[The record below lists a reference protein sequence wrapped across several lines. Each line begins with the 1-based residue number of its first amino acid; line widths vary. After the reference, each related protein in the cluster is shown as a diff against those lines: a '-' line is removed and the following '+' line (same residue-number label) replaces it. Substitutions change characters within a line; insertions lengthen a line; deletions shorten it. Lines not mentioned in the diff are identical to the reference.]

1 MGLFYNKGQYQG
13 YNIYSMKKYVDKK
26 RIILSCVVATIL
38 VITLMLTIYYIVD
51 TSIRVKKS
59 KKYEEQV
66 IAYKQQLEEQE
77 KIEKEKKE
85 AERLSRIP
93 NLTEEGKENIKNI
106 YHSETAKR
114 AFLTF
119 DDGPSTNTKD
129 ILDLLLQRNIK
140 ATFFV
145 LGTQVERM
153 PETVKRIYEEGHYIA
168 NHGYSH
174 VYSNIYSSP
183 EAVLDEFN
191 KCNQVVANAIQVP
204 EYNSHLFRFPGGYYG
219 GKYAEIKKQANEILK
234 QNNIAHVDW
243 NALTGDSE
251 KQNPTKEY
259 LMNNL
264 QKTTQGKNSIVI
276 LMHDSQAK
284 KVTVETLPEVIDYLQ
299 QQGYEFENFY
309 SIIK

>member
-51 TSIRVKKS
+51 TSIKLKKA
-59 KKYEEQV
+59 KEYEEQV

-85 AERLSRIP
+85 AERLARIP
-93 NLTEEGKENIKNI
+93 NLTEEGKENIKNV
-106 YHSETAKR
+106 YHSETTKR

-119 DDGPSTNTKD
+119 DDGPSTNTKNILD
-129 ILDLLLQRNIK
+129 ILAQRNIK

-145 LGTQVERM
+145 LGMQVEKM
-153 PETVKRIYEEGHYIA
+153 PETVKRIYEEGHYVA

-174 VYSNIYSSP
+174 VYSSIYSSP

-191 KCNQVVANAIQVP
+191 RCNQVVAMQ
-204 EYNSHLFRFPGGYYG
+204 FKF
-219 GKYAEIKKQANEILK
+219 Q
-234 QNNIAHVDW
+234 
-243 NALTGDSE
+243 
-251 KQNPTKEY
+251 
-259 LMNNL
+259 
-264 QKTTQGKNSIVI
+264 
-276 LMHDSQAK
+276 
-284 KVTVETLPEVIDYLQ
+284 
-299 QQGYEFENFY
+299 
-309 SIIK
+309 SIILICLDFQVDIMVESMLK

>member
-38 VITLMLTIYYIVD
+38 AITLMLTIYYIVD

-106 YHSETAKR
+106 YHSETTKR

-119 DDGPSTNTKD
+119 DDGPSTNTKN
-129 ILDLLLQRNIK
+129 ILDLLAQRNIK

-174 VYSNIYSSP
+174 VYSSIYSSP

-219 GKYAEIKKQANEILK
+219 GKYTEIKKQANEILK

>member
-1 MGLFYNKGQYQG
+1 MNLFHKKDQYQG

-174 VYSNIYSSP
+174 VYSSIYSSP

>member
-174 VYSNIYSSP
+174 VYSSIYSSP

-284 KVTVETLPEVIDYLQ
+284 KITVETLPEVIDYLQ

>member
-174 VYSNIYSSP
+174 VYSSIYSSP

-251 KQNPTKEY
+251 KQNSTKEY

>member
-38 VITLMLTIYYIVD
+38 VITLMLAIYYIVD

-174 VYSNIYSSP
+174 VYSSIYSSP

>member
-1 MGLFYNKGQYQG
+1 MGLFYKKDQYQG

-174 VYSNIYSSP
+174 VYSSIYSSP

>member
-174 VYSNIYSSP
+174 VYSSIYSSP

-219 GKYAEIKKQANEILK
+219 GKYAELYELQSSYYNGEEVQTNE
-234 QNNIAHVDW
+234 
-243 NALTGDSE
+243 
-251 KQNPTKEY
+251 
-259 LMNNL
+259 
-264 QKTTQGKNSIVI
+264 
-276 LMHDSQAK
+276 
-284 KVTVETLPEVIDYLQ
+284 
-299 QQGYEFENFY
+299 
-309 SIIK
+309 

>member
-174 VYSNIYSSP
+174 VYSSIYSSP

-191 KCNQVVANAIQVP
+191 KCNQLVANAIQLP

-284 KVTVETLPEVIDYLQ
+284 KVKVETLPEVIDYLQ

>member
-174 VYSNIYSSP
+174 VYSSIYSSP

>member
-51 TSIRVKKS
+51 TSIKLKKA
-59 KKYEEQV
+59 KEYEEQV

-85 AERLSRIP
+85 AERLARIP
-93 NLTEEGKENIKNI
+93 NLTEEGKENIKNV
-106 YHSETAKR
+106 YHSETTKR

-119 DDGPSTNTKD
+119 DDGPSTNTKNILD
-129 ILDLLLQRNIK
+129 ILAQRNIK

-145 LGTQVERM
+145 LGMQVEKM

-174 VYSNIYSSP
+174 VYSSIYSSP

>member
-153 PETVKRIYEEGHYIA
+153 PETVKRIYGEGHYIA

-174 VYSNIYSSP
+174 VYSSIYSSP

-191 KCNQVVANAIQVP
+191 KCNQVVANAIQVT

>member
-153 PETVKRIYEEGHYIA
+153 PETVKRIYEEGHFIA

-174 VYSNIYSSP
+174 VYSSIYSSP

>member
-38 VITLMLTIYYIVD
+38 IITLMLTIYYIVD

-174 VYSNIYSSP
+174 VYSSIYSSP

>member
-77 KIEKEKKE
+77 KIETEKKE

-174 VYSNIYSSP
+174 VYSSIYSSP

>member
-1 MGLFYNKGQYQG
+1 MGLFYNKGQYHG

-174 VYSNIYSSP
+174 VYSSIYSSP

-191 KCNQVVANAIQVP
+191 KCNQVGANAIQVP

>member
-51 TSIRVKKS
+51 TSIKLKKA
-59 KKYEEQV
+59 KEYEEQV

-85 AERLSRIP
+85 AERLARIP
-93 NLTEEGKENIKNI
+93 NLTEEGKENIKNV
-106 YHSETAKR
+106 YHSETTKR

-119 DDGPSTNTKD
+119 DDGPSTNTKNILD
-129 ILDLLLQRNIK
+129 ILAQRNIK

-145 LGTQVERM
+145 LGMQVEKM
-153 PETVKRIYEEGHYIA
+153 PETVKRIYEEGHYVA

-174 VYSNIYSSP
+174 VYSSIYSSP

-191 KCNQVVANAIQVP
+191 RCNQVVANAIQVP

>member
-93 NLTEEGKENIKNI
+93 NLTEDIKNI

-174 VYSNIYSSP
+174 VYSSIYSSP

>member
-1 MGLFYNKGQYQG
+1 MGLFYNKSQYQG

-174 VYSNIYSSP
+174 VYSSIYSSP

-284 KVTVETLPEVIDYLQ
+284 KVTVETLPEVIEYLQ

>member
-174 VYSNIYSSP
+174 VYSSIYSSP

-219 GKYAEIKKQANEILK
+219 GKYAEIKKQAKEILK

>member
-93 NLTEEGKENIKNI
+93 NLTEEGKENIKNV
-106 YHSETAKR
+106 YHSETTKR

-119 DDGPSTNTKD
+119 DDGPSTNTKN
-129 ILDLLLQRNIK
+129 ILDLLAQRNIK

-174 VYSNIYSSP
+174 VYSSIYSSP

>member
-38 VITLMLTIYYIVD
+38 AITLMLTIYYIVD

-168 NHGYSH
+168 NHGYLH
-174 VYSNIYSSP
+174 VYSSIYSSP

>member
-38 VITLMLTIYYIVD
+38 IITLMLTIYYIVD

-66 IAYKQQLEEQE
+66 ITYKQQLEEQE

-174 VYSNIYSSP
+174 VYSSIYSSP

>member
-38 VITLMLTIYYIVD
+38 AITLMLTIYYIVD

-174 VYSNIYSSP
+174 VYSSIYSSP

>member
-51 TSIRVKKS
+51 TSIKLKKA
-59 KKYEEQV
+59 KEYEEQV

-85 AERLSRIP
+85 AERLARIP
-93 NLTEEGKENIKNI
+93 NLTEEGKENIKNV
-106 YHSETAKR
+106 YHSETTKR

-174 VYSNIYSSP
+174 VYSSIYSSP

>member
-174 VYSNIYSSP
+174 VYSSIYSSP
-183 EAVLDEFN
+183 EAVLDEFY

>member
-1 MGLFYNKGQYQG
+1 MGLFYNKGQYQV

-174 VYSNIYSSP
+174 VYSSIYSSP

>member
-38 VITLMLTIYYIVD
+38 AITLMLTIYYIVD

-93 NLTEEGKENIKNI
+93 NLTEEGKENIKNV
-106 YHSETAKR
+106 YHSETTKR

-119 DDGPSTNTKD
+119 DDGPSTNTKN
-129 ILDLLLQRNIK
+129 ILDLLAQRNIK

-174 VYSNIYSSP
+174 VYSSIYSSP

>member
-174 VYSNIYSSP
+174 VYSSIYSSP

-191 KCNQVVANAIQVP
+191 KCNQLVANAIQLP